1 MTEPI
6 RGPVRRVVVHYHQMI
21 EDLVHAAKN
30 EIVARIDSVDER
42 LEELETTSGSG
53 YQSLTDQIS
62 IATTRIRALEERIEH
77 LEGVAE
83 RAAPP
88 PVAGRPTEPA
98 L

>member
-21 EDLVHAAKN
+21 EDLIHGAKN

-62 IATTRIRALEERIEH
+62 IATTRIRALEERVEH
-77 LEGVAE
+77 LESLIE
-83 RAAPP
+83 RASSPP
-88 PVAGRPTEPA
+88 AADRPSEPA